1 MSSAVNESV
10 RARDRVRPRLALRW
24 AGFALLLAWFA
35 IVLSSAYDLTARTV
49 EQLTADLVNRPYRLD
64 SLRFVLVIAAIVLG
78 AVLVARAQRPRL
90 VVTTLALVCGALMVA
105 LAAGAAA
112 LVDLLLLLL
121 LIFAWYEL
129 GRLALAALGCLPD
142 DPLEAFALAA
152 GLGSGLFAL
161 IGLALGLAGL
171 LTVPALLVP
180 IAALAI
186 GAELRWGRAL
196 PRRGMGRGLR
206 RGATT
211 IQRYWTAWRPGW
223 FETILLAIIAVYL
236 LLGYTMGLAP
246 ELLSDAIRQHLAI
259 ARVFADQH
267 RIAALPHL
275 GQSLAPIGGNV
286 LFAIGMALH
295 GPILAKLVHTAVGA
309 LAVAMVGVLGRRYA
323 GATAGIIAAAL
334 VATLP
339 VTVWEL
345 GTGYIDLFVVLYA
358 AAAGLCLL
366 RWQGAGGGRW
376 AFLLGAFLGLG
387 VGAKLTFG
395 FLAIAAILALLLVAR
410 AGAGARARLGAT
422 LLAAA
427 GGLLT
432 GGPWLV
438 RSGLLTGQ
446 IPGVSLLLDAL
457 GRGRGGVPA
466 PDSLGNLPGFGLG
479 RTPAALFQ
487 LPWQITVDS
496 DRFGENADGFLGFA
510 FLLLLPLLLLPRR
523 GRATLALGV
532 LVAFPF
538 LLWFYSAQYIRY
550 LLPTLA
556 LLAPVLG
563 GAFVRCRQAS
573 ARLLGAG
580 DRVVSPLLGAGLIG
594 VLATAIVFYLA
605 TIFAYPGGLPVDLVL
620 GRESPETY
628 LDRRLPS
635 YAALRRLDR
644 EVPPGTPVASLQ
656 EDAQMYTHAALNHT
670 FNGSAVLLYALT
682 PPALVGFFDQRGISY
697 VLINRNVIPPSWGTP
712 LLMQSAFLQRH
723 ADIVYAANGVYLYRL
738 RPEGLAATRSN
749 PELLQN
755 PGFEDQVETGTGP
768 LFWNPFG
775 TPTYRADGSAAH
787 AGRGAVLATNTSGYQ
802 QAARVQ
808 GGHPYVLSYV
818 VRSEQPGALARMQI
832 NWLDA
837 GGKILAPKIEVVPAG
852 PEWAQQQMWAEAPP
866 GAAVALVYINA
877 HNDAPC
883 WFDNFSLKEAP

>member
-1 MSSAVNESV
+1 MRGAVNEAV
-10 RARDRVRPRLALRW
+10 EARAHPRPKLALGW
-24 AGFALLLAWFA
+24 LGLLLCCAWFA
-35 IVLSSAYDLTARTV
+35 LVLAAAYDLTASTV
-49 EQLTADLVNRPYRLD
+49 AQLAVGAATRPGQGD
-64 SLRFVLVIAAIVLG
+64 SVRFVLVIAAIVLG
-78 AVLVARAQRPRL
+78 AVLVARALRPRL

-121 LIFAWYEL
+121 LVFAWYEL

-339 VTVWEL
+339 ATVWEL

-358 AAAGLCLL
+358 AGAGLCLL

-376 AFLLGAFLGLG
+376 PFLLGAFLGFG
-387 VGAKLTFG
+387 VAAKLTFG
-395 FLAIAAILALLLVAR
+395 FLVIAIILATLLIGREGSGWRERLGALLL
-410 AGAGARARLGAT
+410 AG
-422 LLAAA
+422 A
-427 GGLLT
+427 GGLLC

-446 IPGVSLLLDAL
+446 IPGLSLLFDAL
-457 GRGRGGVPA
+457 GRGEGQSPE
-466 PDSLGNLPGFGLG
+466 SLANLTGFGIG
-479 RTPAALFQ
+479 RTPAALLR
-487 LPWQITVDS
+487 LPWEITVTS
-496 DRFGENADGFLGFA
+496 GRFGENAAGFLGFA
-510 FLLLLPLLLLPRR
+510 FLLLLPTLALLRR
-523 GRATLALGV
+523 GRTTFALATVV
-532 LVAFPF
+532 LVPF

-556 LLAPVLG
+556 LLAPLLG
-563 GAFVRCRQAS
+563 GAFVHCRQFS
-573 ARLLGAG
+573 ARLLGVG
-580 DRVVSPLLGAGLIG
+580 DRFVAPLLGVALVA
-594 VLATAIVFYLA
+594 VLATPIVFYLA
-605 TIFAYPGGLPVDLVL
+605 TIFVYPGGLPVRLVL
-620 GRESPETY
+620 GRESPEAY
-628 LDRRLPS
+628 LTHGLPS
-635 YAALRRLDR
+635 YSALQRLDR

-656 EDAQMYTHAALNHT
+656 EDAQMYTHAALLHT
-670 FNGSAVLLYALT
+670 FNGTPELLYART
-682 PPALVGFFDQRGISY
+682 PPELVSLFDRRGIAY
-697 VLINRNVIPPSWGTP
+697 VLINRNLIPPSWGVPVLTQP
-712 LLMQSAFLQRH
+712 AFLGRH
-723 ADIVYAANGVYLYRL
+723 ADLVYANNNVYLYRL
-738 RPEGLAATRSN
+738 RPEGMAATLAE

-755 PGFEDQVETGTGP
+755 PGFEEGEGTP
-768 LFWNPFG
+768 TYWNGFG
-775 TPTYRADGSAAH
+775 TPTYEVGGTKAYQ
-787 AGRGAVLATNTSGYQ
+787 GRGAVIATNTSGYQ
-802 QAARVQ
+802 QPVRVRAGQ
-808 GGHPYVLSYV
+808 AYLLGYV
-818 VRSEQPGALARMQI
+818 VRSEQPGAAARMQI

-837 GGKILAPKIEVVPAG
+837 DGKIVVPKIEVVPVG
-852 PEWAQQQMWAEAPP
+852 PEWAQQTMWAEAPP
-866 GAAVALVYINA
+866 GAATALVYITA
-877 HNDAPC
+877 HNDVPC
-883 WFDNFSLKEAP
+883 WFDDFSFKEAK